1 MLSRQAICTQSTVYR
16 KWLSKYTHVYCVCV
30 FYIHII
36 LFLISKRYWG
46 ETILSPQYPGEYWGE
61 CPCCPCGV
69 GAYGPIGNQIWGP
82 LGKDDVCPNFA
93 LTAAKF
99 LFSNSGNSR
108 AKANSPKPRSCPKR
122 PFGQR
127 MGQNSSADWDRM
139 FSTGVQT
146 QRLVRG

>member
-1 MLSRQAICTQSTVYR
+1 MLSRQTICTQSTVYR

-69 GAYGPIGNQIWGP
+69 GAYAIHACS
-82 LGKDDVCPNFA
+82 LG
-93 LTAAKF
+93 F
-99 LFSNSGNSR
+99 LRVFIIYKSLDMQVLDLEAWSFS
-108 AKANSPKPRSCPKR
+108 
-122 PFGQR
+122 
-127 MGQNSSADWDRM
+127 MDRM
-139 FSTGVQT
+139 IFAT
-146 QRLVRG
+146 LCAHN